1 MQEQLITFEIAKLAK
16 EKGFNLESKNY
27 CTKDGLLYESDN
39 SFNLDWND
47 KNVSSEELTWDDDF
61 PETHICYT
69 APTQSLLQKWLREK
83 HNILVEPSW
92 EGTHEIY
99 SINYRIIILG
109 NTIYKDFRGCFDGQS
124 YEQALEVGLQEALKL
139 IKI

>member
-1 MQEQLITFEIAKLAK
+1 MQEQLITPTTLLLAQ
-16 EKGFNLESKNY
+16 SK
-27 CTKDGLLYESDN
+27 
-39 SFNLDWND
+39 SFNMIQRVITVYDED
-47 KNVSSEELTWDDDF
+47 TPEE
-61 PETHICYT
+61 
-69 APTQSLLQKWLREK
+69 TQSYEDGVTQALLQKWLREK

-124 YEQALEVGLQEALKL
+124 YEEALEAGLQEALKL
-139 IKI
+139 INNYE

>member
-1 MQEQLITFEIAKLAK
+1 MQEQLVSFKVAKLAK
-16 EKGFNLESKNY
+16 EKGFDNIHVDVYYHINKGYTLGYAMCISEVNKQ
-27 CTKDGLLYESDN
+27 TDGCLL
-39 SFNLDWND
+39 
-47 KNVSSEELTWDDDF
+47 
-61 PETHICYT
+61 

-83 HNILVEPSW
+83 HNILVEPCW

-124 YEQALEVGLQEALKL
+124 YEQALEEGLYEALTL
-139 IKI
+139 IKNE

>member
-1 MQEQLITFEIAKLAK
+1 MQEQRISFETAKLAK
-16 EKGFNLESKNY
+16 EKGFILNY
-27 CTKDGLLYESDN
+27 PTA
-39 SFNLDWND
+39 
-47 KNVSSEELTWDDDF
+47 
-61 PETHICYT
+61 CYT
-69 APTQSLLQKWLREK
+69 DDGQLWVSENLLSERITGKPKPLLIFNAPTQSLLQKWLREK

>member
-1 MQEQLITFEIAKLAK
+1 MQEQLVSFKVAKLAK
-16 EKGFNLESKNY
+16 EKGFDLKCKNY
-27 CTKDGLLYESDN
+27 YEYEMLEESEN
-39 SFNLDWND
+39 RFVENWNND
-47 KNVSSEELTWDDDF
+47 KESSKRLTFCEDE
-61 PETHICYT
+61 PEVHICYS
-69 APTQSLLQKWLREK
+69 APTQSLLQRWLREK

-124 YEQALEVGLQEALKL
+124 YEQALEVGLYEALTL
-139 IKI
+139 IKNE

>member
-1 MQEQLITFEIAKLAK
+1 MQEQLVSFKVAKLAK
-16 EKGFNLESKNY
+16 EKGFDIPVLNCYNENGELGDVESLCFVNY
-27 CTKDGLLYESDN
+27 NQFKDVDGSNTNMYS
-39 SFNLDWND
+39 
-47 KNVSSEELTWDDDF
+47 
-61 PETHICYT
+61 
-69 APTQSLLQKWLREK
+69 APTKSLLQKWLREK
-83 HNILVEPSW
+83 HNILVEPCW

-139 IKI
+139 INNYE

>member
-1 MQEQLITFEIAKLAK
+1 MQEELITFETARLAK
-16 EKGFNLESKNY
+16 EKGFNSIKCVSYTLEGDICDKPCYNLEG
-27 CTKDGLLYESDN
+27 DGKYLIS
-39 SFNLDWND
+39 
-47 KNVSSEELTWDDDF
+47 
-61 PETHICYT
+61 
-69 APTQSLLQKWLREK
+69 APSQSLLQRWLREK

-139 IKI
+139 IKL